1 MARTVE
7 EIEREIR
14 SLSDDERM
22 RLLRDLVAD
31 LDGNPDSEV
40 EKAWLEEAQRR
51 LQELR
56 QGVVEAVSADEVFKS
71 ARDRLRNEN

>member
-1 MARTVE
+1 MARKVE
-7 EIEREIR
+7 EREREIR

-31 LDGNPDSEV
+31 LDGNPDPEV

-51 LQELR
+51 FQELQ
-56 QGVVEAVSADEVFKS
+56 QGVVEAVPAEEVFKS
-71 ARDRLRNEN
+71 ARDRLRDES